1 MGNTKGMSR
10 DICVILTQGAVS
22 IKILDV
28 MRRLNLRL
36 DLLSTLGTLPRERND
51 SMTGTRCTSV
61 IKCSSTEVD
70 NIIRQ
75 LGFVSSENS
84 L

>member
-28 MRRLNLRL
+28 VRRLNLRL
-36 DLLSTLGTLPRERND
+36 DLLSTLGTLP
-51 SMTGTRCTSV
+51 G
-61 IKCSSTEVD
+61 
-70 NIIRQ
+70 
-75 LGFVSSENS
+75 
-84 L
+84 

>member
-28 MRRLNLRL
+28 VRRLNLRL
-36 DLLSTLGTLPRERND
+36 ALLSTLGTLGTLPGRFDHRNK
-51 SMTGTRCTSV
+51 MH
-61 IKCSSTEVD
+61 
-70 NIIRQ
+70 
-75 LGFVSSENS
+75 
-84 L
+84 